1 MKTIQHRRRVR
12 RTTTAGLGV
21 LVASALALGGA
32 VLGPAQANPGDG
44 TPGGLTGAGT
54 VTVTTPGPITEGSTI
69 TIQGSGFL
77 AGTGGAWQTVSVKI
91 DAVDNTNYYKG
102 SAILSPNGVVA
113 TFPLQSDGTFTGT
126 LVIPADI
133 NDPTANPG
141 NYAGPH
147 WLRVLGSDP
156 ALSRWSNDFVTVDA
170 PTPAPP
176 STGTSATDQAK
187 AKVAADKATIKKLK
201 KKLKKAHGAKKAA
214 LKKKLAKAKKK
225 LKKDKAA
232 AH

>member
-1 MKTIQHRRRVR
+1 LHTTQRRRHVR
-12 RTTTAGLGV
+12 RTAAAAIAAA
-21 LVASALALGGA
+21 VASTLVGSGALLGA
-32 VLGPAQANPGDG
+32 ARANPGDG

-69 TIQGSGFL
+69 TIQGSGFA
-77 AGTGGAWQTVSVKI
+77 AGTGGTWQTVSVKI
-91 DAVDNTNYYKG
+91 DAVDNATYYKG

-126 LVIPADI
+126 LMIPPDI
-133 NDPTANPG
+133 DDPTANPG

-170 PTPAPP
+170 LATTPA
-176 STGTSATDQAK
+176 GTSASDQAA
-187 AKVAADKATIKKLK
+187 AKVKQDKAAVKKLK
-201 KKLKKAHGAKKAA
+201 KKYKLAHGAKKAA
-214 LKKKLAKAKKK
+214 LKKKLKKAKKQ
-225 LKKDKAA
+225 LKKDRAA